1 MIARKQSKL
10 KNIADK
16 AGRSWLLL
24 KKSIYQSVRGGRKGK
39 QRRVFVAGMQRSG
52 TNMLMDVLEQSFE
65 TDVFHERDPRAFVNY
80 QMRDR
85 AVIGRLVDAS
95 RAQVFVIK
103 ALCELQDL
111 TAMMKIYSPAKTI
124 WIVRDYND
132 VVNSMLRSFGNMA
145 KQVQRIARDH
155 NSNEWLGLGMSDS
168 THETLNRVVTE
179 ELDDATAS
187 ALQWYFRNMLF
198 FDQNFA
204 ADSRVLLVRYEE
216 LVSRPVEEFERIY
229 NFIGIDFPQ
238 RVVRNVSSRSIG
250 KHPRPEIYPAVR
262 SLCDELLQRFHVLAH
277 DKH

>member
-1 MIARKQSKL
+1 
-10 KNIADK
+10 
-16 AGRSWLLL
+16 
-24 KKSIYQSVRGGRKGK
+24 
-39 QRRVFVAGMQRSG
+39 MQRSG

-80 QMRDR
+80 QMRDT
-85 AVIGRLVDAS
+85 AVIRRLVDAS

-155 NSNEWLGLGMSDS
+155 NSNEWLGLGMSDT

-216 LVSRPVEEFERIY
+216 LVSRPVEEFARIC

-238 RVVRNVSSRSIG
+238 RVVRNVSPRSIG
-250 KHPRPEIYPAVR
+250 KHPRPEISPAVR
-262 SLCDELLQRFHVLAH
+262 SLCDELLQRFHALAH